1 MNEKLTVEQK
11 FAKVLL
17 NLRDI
22 RPFYSAVY
30 EVMDK
35 TASSTLPTMGVTT
48 DTLYYNR
55 DYVDTI
61 PFSQLL
67 FVVLH
72 EIGHIALKHVA
83 RRENRDPVLWNVA
96 CDLFVNATLADEFNI
111 TPGPDRTINGITIS
125 MPLGSLYSKNIST
138 KENYV
143 EEIYENLLQQSNTNG
158 YKQTG
163 SGQFEISGKKNNGG
177 QPTVISISNKN
188 FNLDLSDLG
197 EDQAEKDEKSDKI
210 VSSALVRV
218 EMSGTNYSK
227 DTSGLIFQVT
237 KMLESYVDWRKL
249 LKRYLVKATTSD
261 SSFSKPDKRMLY
273 TKAIYPG
280 QVADELNHLKNVKVC
295 IDTSG
300 SISDTDIQYFFGQV
314 FGLTKQFKIEAELI
328 YWDAEVQSVGEFT
341 DFKEFSRVEV
351 SGRGGTDPSV
361 VFDYFDSKKCKNKP
375 IVTLMF
381 TDGYF
386 NTDSITEKQRK
397 RYKDTIWVMTRG
409 YNKQFKQPFGKKTIA
424 VFK

>member
-1 MNEKLTVEQK
+1 MGEKLTVEQK

-35 TASSTLPTMGVTT
+35 AESSSIPTMGVST

-55 DYVDTI
+55 EYVDTI

-83 RRENRDPVLWNVA
+83 RRENRDTVLWNVA
-96 CDLFVNATLADEFNI
+96 CDLFVNATLADEFKL
-111 TPGPDRTINGITIS
+111 TPGSDKTVNNITIS
-125 MPLGSLYSKNIST
+125 MPIGGLYSPNIST
-138 KENYV
+138 KDNYV
-143 EEIYENLLQQSNTNG
+143 EEIYETLLDQSNTNG
-158 YKQTG
+158 YKENG
-163 SGQFEISGKKNNGG
+163 IGQFTIGDDRNNKKS
-177 QPTVISISNKN
+177 TVITISNKR
-188 FNLDLSDLG
+188 FNIDLCDHG
-197 EDQAEKDEKSDKI
+197 EDQAEKDEKSDKV

-218 EMSGTNYSK
+218 EMSGKNYSNES
-227 DTSGLIFQVT
+227 SGLIFQVT
-237 KMLESYVDWRKL
+237 QMLESYVDWRKL
-249 LKRYLVKATTSD
+249 LKRYLAKATTSD

-273 TKAIYPG
+273 TRAIYPG
-280 QVADELNHLKNVKVC
+280 QLEDELNHLKNVKVC

-314 FGLTKQFKIEAELI
+314 FKLTKQFKVEAELV
-328 YWDAEVQSVGEFT
+328 YWDAEVQSVGNFK
-341 DFKEFSRVEV
+341 DFKEFRRVEV

-361 VFDYFDSKKCKNKP
+361 IFNYFDSKECKNKP
-375 IVTLMF
+375 IVTLIF

-386 NTDSITEKQRK
+386 NTDGITERQRK
-397 RYKDTIWVMTRG
+397 KYRDTIWIMTRDH
-409 YNKQFKQPFGKKTIA
+409 NRQFKQPFGKKTIA
-424 VFK
+424 RYS